1 LETADVVIIGGGIMG
16 ASTALFLAEAGV
28 REVVLLERASVG
40 AGASGRAAGMMVLQ
54 SRSEEA
60 LRFQMESVRIHQ
72 RFRDEFGT
80 DLQEHG
86 SLLLW
91 CSPQAAADARA
102 LVPMHQR
109 VGVSVELLTPDEI
122 QRRFPYLYTE
132 DVAVAT
138 YSAADPW
145 ATPLPTVKR
154 IAEAARARGVQV
166 REGCQVLGVEAE
178 RGRVRLVQT
187 TAGVIHAPAV
197 VNAAGAWARE
207 VGAMTGVAVPV
218 APRKRQVF
226 VVDPATVLP
235 SGGPFIMEEE
245 KDFYCKTR
253 AEGLIMVQGQTVGE
267 TYETTVEWGYLD
279 QALETTVR
287 RIPSL
292 ATAPITGAWAGIRPI
307 SPDGRPYLGAVP
319 GLDGY
324 FVAGGFGGQGFT
336 QGPLGGR
343 AIAELITT
351 GRTGVDLSPY
361 RVDRGE
367 GHHAPA
373 AGGASP

>member
-1 LETADVVIIGGGIMG
+1 METADVVIVGGGIVG
-16 ASTALFLAEAGV
+16 VSTALFLAEAGV
-28 REVVLLERASVG
+28 RNVVLLERATVG
-40 AGASGRAAGMMVLQ
+40 AGASGRAAGMMLLQ
-54 SRSEEA
+54 SRSEGA

-91 CSPQAAADARA
+91 CSPQAEADARA
-102 LVPMHQR
+102 LVPFHR
-109 VGVSVELLTPDEI
+109 RTGVSVELLAPDEI

-145 ATPLPTVKR
+145 ATPLPTVQR
-154 IAEAARARGVQV
+154 IAEAARARGVRIQE
-166 REGCQVLGVEAE
+166 RCEVLGVEAE
-178 RGRVRLVQT
+178 EGRVQRVQT
-187 TAGVIHAPAV
+187 PAGAIHTPVV
-197 VNAAGAWARE
+197 VNAAGAWARQ
-207 VGAMTGVAVPV
+207 VGAMTGVTVPV

-226 VVDPATVLP
+226 VVDPAAILP

-267 TYETTVEWGYLD
+267 TYETAVEWGYLD
-279 QALETTVR
+279 RALEITVR
-287 RIPSL
+287 RIPAL

-307 SPDGRPYLGAVP
+307 SPDGRPYLGPVP

-336 QGPLGGR
+336 QGPLGGK

-351 GRTGVDLSPY
+351 GRAGVDLSPY
-361 RVDRGE
+361 RVDRGQ
-367 GHHAPA
+367 GDRASADGA
-373 AGGASP
+373 ASL